1 MSSLST
7 LTSAGAA
14 GNLVSIGTSTLSLL
28 PMGKALIGDPSPK
41 PGIDGF
47 LFDMRMSERADFSA
61 DITDHYCESNYAIED
76 HIAINPVR
84 LTLTGKIAELVYKPS
99 DKYSSAFTRA
109 LISRLTA
116 LGILKPAQSSAAMDA
131 MAAYDVAY
139 NSYFALMKSYE
150 DLKGFFSDEPAKN
163 NQQKQFKVIEGYFNQ
178 RSLLT
183 VETPW
188 RHFKNMAIES
198 WSAEQNEESVYES
211 IFTINFKEM
220 NFIET
225 ETMTGFGVI
234 SRITGQK
241 SDSKNKGTQQGSEA
255 SVAKKT
261 FNP

>member
-1 MSSLST
+1 MSLLNTIS
-7 LTSAGAA
+7 GA
-14 GNLVSIGTSTLSLL
+14 GNLVSIGASSLSLL

-47 LFDMRMSERADFSA
+47 LFDMRMSERVDFSA

-84 LTLTGKIAELVYKPS
+84 LTLTGKIAELVYKQ
-99 DKYSSAFTRA
+99 DKYSAFTRA

-116 LGILKPAQSSAAMDA
+116 LGVLKPAASSTAMDA

-139 NSYFALMKSYE
+139 NSYNTLIKSYE
-150 DLKGFFSDEPAKN
+150 DMSSLFSGKPLKN
-163 NQQKQFKVIEGYFNQ
+163 NQQKQFAVIEDYFNQ
-178 RSLLT
+178 RALLT

-188 RHFKNMAIES
+188 RHFSNMAIES
-198 WSAEQNEESVYES
+198 WSAEQNEESIYES

-220 NFIET
+220 NFIDT
-225 ETMTGFGVI
+225 ETFTGFGVV

-241 SDSKNKGTQQGSEA
+241 SSTKNKGTQQGNDA
-255 SVAKKT
+255 SFLWKS
-261 FNP
+261 F